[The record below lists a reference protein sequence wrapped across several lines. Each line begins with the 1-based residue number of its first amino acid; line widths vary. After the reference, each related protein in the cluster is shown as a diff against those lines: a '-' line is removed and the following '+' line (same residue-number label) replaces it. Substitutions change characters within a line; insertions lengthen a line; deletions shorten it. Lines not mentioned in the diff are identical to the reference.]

1 MALRGRMRNR
11 RARLRGWFKWVPFL
25 LLPFSL
31 LFTEAYFRIQ
41 RINNDYETN
50 RINSELEKI
59 NSEIDELKTRKAA
72 YDNLDY
78 LDARAAELKF
88 VKPGPNQVEIVQ
100 PAGAPAAAQSDPELD
115 FPNLDLPDRTPPVK

>member
-1 MALRGRMRNR
+1 MALRGRMRNG

-41 RINNDYETN
+41 RTNNDYETN
-50 RINSELEKI
+50 RINKDMDRI
-59 NSEIDELKTRKAA
+59 NASIDELKTRKAA

-78 LDARAAELKF
+78 LDARAAELHF
-88 VKPGPNQVEIVQ
+88 IKPEPNQVEILH
-100 PAGAPAAAQSDPELD
+100 PAGAPPEAPSDPDLD
-115 FPNLDLPDRTPPVK
+115 FPTLDLPDQKPPA